1 MFRKINNKNMK
12 KLALFFLVLSVA
24 LFSCT
29 ADDANPQLKEGEDN
43 ETPINPGTETPDEEE
58 PEDPQDELNVEELRI
73 LGKWEFVRIEF
84 FQDGVKLG
92 EKNDPAEEEGC
103 PNPVQVFKVDRTYE
117 AFYYSDEGNGCELE
131 VESGTWSIKES
142 VFRVVEEDLLET
154 EEFGFVQTSD
164 EEFRL
169 YQEIDFSI
177 FPGDDFDVDFG
188 FEIDF
193 EIDLTK
199 VLKIAMVF
207 SKRE

>member
-1 MFRKINNKNMK
+1 MK
-12 KLALFFLVLSVA
+12 KIALFFLVLSVA

-29 ADDANPQLKEGEDN
+29 SDDANSQLKEEDDN
-43 ETPINPGTETPDEEE
+43 EIPINLGTEIPDEEE
-58 PEDPQDELNVEELRI
+58 PEDPQDDLNAEELRI

-103 PNPVQVFKVDRTYE
+103 PNPVQVFNADRTYE

-131 VESGTWSIKES
+131 VESGTWSIKEG
-142 VFRVVEEDLLET
+142 VFRVVEEEDLLET

-193 EIDLTK
+193 EIDFTK
-199 VLKIAMVF
+199 ALRIEMVF